1 MDKSEHI
8 QRTANGSTLNR
19 QLEELAWRTSCL
31 AQKIRDLTIST
42 FANGTTSNTLRNL
55 FELFKQELASNLTAW
70 QFSDLFAQTLS
81 HGLFTAY
88 FNYPDPPR
96 FECQHA
102 TSTIAHINPFLQ
114 RLFAIIAGP
123 ELDDEPFARYV
134 DELVR
139 LLTEIDTRAA
149 LAGSG
154 QHACQEDF
162 LSCFY
167 EKFLEHY
174 DSRLRESRGVYYT
187 PEPVVSYIVRS
198 VNLVLRSHFNCQDG
212 LSDTR
217 IILLDPACG
226 TGIFLQEVIKQIRA
240 EFRKSGHADRWSDYV
255 HAHLLPHLFGFELL
269 MAPYI
274 MVHLKLGIQLAAL
287 DLPEPERRTWA
298 YKFEKDERLNI
309 YLANTLEKVEETLK
323 HTTEQGIGEGQGTR
337 YERLL
342 STASYHGR
350 GAPCGYPASFPCN
363 PVMVILGNP
372 PYAGHSANKG
382 QWINTLLDTYKADCP
397 ELKKPGQAKWL
408 SDDYVK
414 FIRLAQWHIEQ
425 TGYGILAFVTNHSYL
440 DNPTF
445 RGMRRSLLQSFDDIY
460 ILDLHGNR
468 KKKEQAPGGTTD
480 ENIFDIQQGVAISIF
495 IKWRNVPA
503 PLATLHHA
511 DLWGLREVYQL
522 DRQGHPVLT
531 GGKYSWLAQHDL
543 ASTHWTKLNPQPPF
557 YLFAPHDSR
566 YLAEYQAGWH
576 LPDIFQPNGDPAP
589 GIVTCHDQFAISWT
603 KAEACSKV
611 ELFLSTQTEDEAQR
625 LFRLCSQ
632 DQWQYAG
639 AKSELS
645 NGTWRQEV
653 TEILYRPFDR
663 RWTVFNRHV
672 AVHRRKR
679 VMHHMLAG
687 ENIGLTIGRAG
698 QVIDQHEWD
707 IVFCTRFITEFNL
720 YRRGGNNL
728 FPLYLYTSASP
739 GDRRANLSARFISE
753 FAARLGM
760 TWVADGHSDLQ
771 QTFGPQDVF
780 AYMYAVFYSP
790 AYRKRYAPFLKIDFP
805 RLPLT
810 SNSALFCALC
820 ALGARLIGL
829 HLMERYPSQITS
841 FPVPGNNIVESVRYT
856 EQDKHK
862 AMGRVWI
869 NTRQYFDDVPL
880 EAWNFSIGGYQ
891 ICKKWLKDRK
901 GRKLSED
908 ELMDY
913 QQIVAILAETTSL
926 MREIDCVI
934 EKFGGWPV

>member
-1 MDKSEHI
+1 MDKNQHI
-8 QRTANGSTLNR
+8 QRTASGTTLNR
-19 QLEELAWRTSCL
+19 QLEELACRMSCL
-31 AQKIRDLTIST
+31 AHKIRDLTITT
-42 FANGTTSNTLRNL
+42 FENGTTFATMRDLY
-55 FELFKQELASNLTAW
+55 ELFKQELTSDLTVP

-81 HGLFTAY
+81 YGLFAAH
-88 FNYPDPPR
+88 FNYLDPPHFQR
-96 FECQHA
+96 QHVTSA
-102 TSTIAHINPFLQ
+102 TAQADPFLQ
-114 RLFAIIAGP
+114 QLFALIARP
-123 ELDDEPFARYV
+123 EMDDELFTCYV
-134 DELVR
+134 DELVH
-139 LLTEIDTRAA
+139 LLTEIDTQEA

-154 QHACQEDF
+154 QHAYQEDL

-174 DSRLRESRGVYYT
+174 DPGLRELRGVYYT
-187 PEPVVSYIVRS
+187 PEPAVSYIVRS
-198 VNLVLRSHFNCQDG
+198 VELVLRSHFNCQDG
-212 LSDTR
+212 LADMR

-226 TGIFLQEVIKQIRA
+226 TGIFLQEVIKHIRA
-240 EFRKSGHADRWSDYV
+240 EFRKTGPAHRWSDYV
-255 HAHLLPHLFGFELL
+255 HAHLLPQLFGFELL
-269 MAPYI
+269 MAPYVI
-274 MVHLKLGIQLAAL
+274 AHLKLGMQLAAL
-287 DLPEPERRTWA
+287 DLPQPERRTWA

-309 YLANTLEKVEETLK
+309 YLANTLEK
-323 HTTEQGIGEGQGTR
+323 

-342 STASYHGR
+342 SPASYHGR
-350 GAPCGYPASFPCN
+350 GTLHPCN

-382 QWINTLLDTYKADCP
+382 QWINTLLDTYKVDCP

-425 TGYGILAFVTNHSYL
+425 VGYGILAFITNHSYL

-445 RGMRRSLLQSFDDIY
+445 PGMRLSLLQSFDDIY

-468 KKKEQAPGGTTD
+468 KKREQTPGGSTD
-480 ENIFDIQQGVAISIF
+480 ENIFNIQQGVAISIF
-495 IKWRNVPA
+495 IKWRSAPT

-522 DRQGHPVLT
+522 DTQGHPVLT
-531 GGKYSWLAQHDL
+531 GGKYFWLARHDL
-543 ASTHWTKLNPQPPF
+543 ASTHWTTLNPEPPF
-557 YLFAPHDSR
+557 YLFAPQDSS

-576 LPDIFQPNGDPAP
+576 LPDIFRPNGDPAP

-603 KAEACSKV
+603 KAEACNKV
-611 ELFLSTQTEDEAQR
+611 ERFLSTKTEDEARR

-639 AKSELS
+639 AKSELAK
-645 NGTWRQEV
+645 GAWRQEV
-653 TEILYRPFDR
+653 TEFLYRPFDR

-672 AVHRRKR
+672 AVHRRER
-679 VMHHMLAG
+679 VMRHMLAG

-698 QVIDQHEWD
+698 QVIDQHHWD

-728 FPLYLYTSASP
+728 FPLYLYTNTSS
-739 GDRRANLSARFISE
+739 GDRRANLAAGFISE
-753 FAARLGM
+753 FAAQLGM
-760 TWVADGHSDLQ
+760 TWVADGHGDLQ
-771 QTFGPQDVF
+771 QTFGPQDIF
-780 AYMYAVFYSP
+780 TYMYAVLYSP

-829 HLMERYPSQITS
+829 HLMECYPAPITS
-841 FPVPGNNIVESVRYT
+841 FPVPGNNIVESVRY
-856 EQDKHK
+856 K
-862 AMGRVWI
+862 AQSELTAIGRVWI
-869 NTRQYFDDVPL
+869 NARQYFDDVPL

-901 GRKLSED
+901 DRKLSGD

-913 QQIVAILAETTSL
+913 QQIVAVLAETTSL
-926 MREIDCVI
+926 MREIDSVI
-934 EKFGGWPV
+934 EKFGGWPI

>member
-8 QRTANGSTLNR
+8 QRTASGTRLNR
-19 QLEELAWRTSCL
+19 QLEELACRISYL
-31 AQKIRDLTIST
+31 AHKIRDLIITTFEKDST
-42 FANGTTSNTLRNL
+42 SASIRDL
-55 FELFKQELASNLTAW
+55 FELFKQELASDLTVP
-70 QFSDLFAQTLS
+70 QFADLFAQTLS
-81 HGLFTAY
+81 YGLFAAY
-88 FNYPDPPR
+88 FSYPDPPR
-96 FECQHA
+96 FQRQHSTSA
-102 TSTIAHINPFLQ
+102 TAHTNPFLQ
-114 RLFAIIAGP
+114 QLFAIIAGP

-134 DELVR
+134 DELMH
-139 LLTEIDTRAA
+139 LLAEIDTHAA
-149 LAGSG
+149 LAGSD
-154 QHACQEDF
+154 QCAYQEDL

-174 DSRLRESRGVYYT
+174 DPQLRELRGVYYT

-198 VNLVLRSHFNCQDG
+198 VDLVLRSHLNCQDG
-212 LSDTR
+212 LADTR
-217 IILLDPACG
+217 VILLDPACG
-226 TGIFLQEVIKQIRA
+226 TGNFLQEMIKHIRA
-240 EFRKSGHADRWSDYV
+240 EFRKTGHAHRWSDYV

-269 MAPYI
+269 MAPYVI
-274 MVHLKLGIQLAAL
+274 AHLKLGMQLAAL
-287 DLPEPERRTWA
+287 DLPGPERRTWA

-309 YLANTLEKVEETLK
+309 YLANTLEV
-323 HTTEQGIGEGQGTR
+323 GFR
-337 YERLL
+337 D
-342 STASYHGR
+342 A
-350 GAPCGYPASFPCN
+350 APSACN

-382 QWINTLLDTYKADCP
+382 RWINTLLDAYKADCP

-414 FIRLAQWHIEQ
+414 FIRLAQWQIEQ
-425 TGYGILAFVTNHSYL
+425 AGYGILAFITNHSYL

-445 RGMRRSLLQSFDDIY
+445 RGMRLSLLQSFDDMY
-460 ILDLHGNR
+460 ILDLHGNS
-468 KKKEQAPGGTTD
+468 KKKEQAPGGSTD

-495 IKWRNVPA
+495 VKWRNASGVHTPSFA
-503 PLATLHHA
+503 IVHHA

-522 DRQGHPVLT
+522 DTQGYPVLT

-543 ASTHWTKLNPQPPF
+543 ASTHWTTLNPQPPF
-557 YLFAPHDSR
+557 YLFVPQDSR

-576 LPDIFQPNGDPAP
+576 LPDIFRPNGAPAP

-611 ELFLSTQTEDEAQR
+611 ERFLSTKTEDEARR

-639 AKSELS
+639 AKSELA
-645 NGTWRQEV
+645 NGAWCQEV

-672 AVHRRKR
+672 AVHRREL
-679 VMHHMLAG
+679 VMRHMLAG

-728 FPLYLYTSASP
+728 FPLYLYTGASP
-739 GDRRANLSARFISE
+739 GDRRANLAAGFISE
-753 FAARLGM
+753 FATRLGM
-760 TWVADGHSDLQ
+760 TWVADGYGDLR

-780 AYMYAVFYSP
+780 TYMYAVLYSP
-790 AYRKRYAPFLKIDFP
+790 DYRKRYAPFLKIDFP

-810 SNSALFCALC
+810 SNSALFRALC
-820 ALGARLIGL
+820 TLGTRLIGL

-841 FPVPGNNIVESVRYT
+841 FPIPGNNIVESVHYT
-856 EQDKHK
+856 EQSEHK

-901 GRKLSED
+901 RRRLSD
-908 ELMDY
+908 DDLAHY
-913 QQIVAILAETTSL
+913 QQIVAILAGTASL
-926 MREIDCVI
+926 MREIDRVI
-934 EKFGGWPV
+934 EEYGGWPI

>member
-1 MDKSEHI
+1 MEKSEHV
-8 QRTANGSTLNR
+8 QRTASGITLNR
-19 QLEELAWRTSCL
+19 QLEELACRMSCL
-31 AQKIRDLTIST
+31 AQKIRDHTVTT
-42 FANGTTSNTLRNL
+42 FENGTTFATMRDLY
-55 FELFKQELASNLTAW
+55 ELFKQELTSDLTVP
-70 QFSDLFAQTLS
+70 QFADLFAQTLS
-81 HGLFTAY
+81 YGLFAAY

-96 FECQHA
+96 FQRQHVTSA
-102 TSTIAHINPFLQ
+102 TAHADPFLQ
-114 RLFAIIAGP
+114 QLFAIITRP
-123 ELDDEPFARYV
+123 EMDDEPFTRYV
-134 DELVR
+134 DELVG
-139 LLTEIDTRAA
+139 LLKEIDTQEA

-154 QHACQEDF
+154 QHAYQEDL

-174 DSRLRESRGVYYT
+174 DPGLRELRGVYYT

-198 VNLVLRSHFNCQDG
+198 VDRVLRSHFDCQDG
-212 LSDTR
+212 LADTR

-226 TGIFLQEVIKQIRA
+226 TGIFLQEVIKHIRA
-240 EFRKSGHADRWSDYV
+240 EYRKTGQAHRWSDYV
-255 HAHLLPHLFGFELL
+255 HKHLLPHLFGFELL
-269 MAPYI
+269 MAPYVI
-274 MVHLKLGIQLAAL
+274 AHLKLGMQLAAL

-298 YKFEKDERLNI
+298 YKFEKDDRLNI
-309 YLANTLEKVEETLK
+309 YLANALEKVE
-323 HTTEQGIGEGQGTR
+323 
-337 YERLL
+337 
-342 STASYHGR
+342 TASYHGR
-350 GAPCGYPASFPCN
+350 GAPCGYPASSLCN

-382 QWINTLLDTYKADCP
+382 QWINRLLDTYKVDCP

-425 TGYGILAFVTNHSYL
+425 AGYGILAFITNHSYL

-460 ILDLHGNR
+460 ILDLHGNS
-468 KKKEQAPGGTTD
+468 KKREQAPGGSTD
-480 ENIFDIQQGVAISIF
+480 ENIFNIQQGVAISIF

-503 PLATLHHA
+503 PLARLHHA
-511 DLWGLREVYQL
+511 DLWGLREVYEL
-522 DRQGHPVLT
+522 DTQGHPVLT

-543 ASTHWTKLNPQPPF
+543 ANTHWMTLNPQPPF
-557 YLFAPHDSR
+557 YLFAPQDSR
-566 YLAEYQAGWH
+566 YLAEYQLGWH
-576 LPDIFQPNGDPAP
+576 LPDIFRPNGDPAP

-611 ELFLSTQTEDEAQR
+611 ERFLSTQTEDEARR

-639 AKSELS
+639 AKSELA
-645 NGTWRQEV
+645 NGAWRQEV
-653 TEILYRPFDR
+653 TEILYRPFDW

-672 AVHRRKR
+672 AVHRRER
-679 VMHHMLAG
+679 VMRHMLAG

-728 FPLYLYTSASP
+728 FPLYLYTGASS
-739 GDRRANLSARFISE
+739 GDCRANLAAGFITE
-753 FAARLGM
+753 FTARLGM
-760 TWVADGHSDLQ
+760 TWVADGHGDLQ
-771 QTFGPQDVF
+771 QTFGPQDIF
-780 AYMYAVFYSP
+780 AYMYAVLYSP

-810 SNSALFCALC
+810 SNSALFRALC
-820 ALGARLIGL
+820 TLGARLIGL

-841 FPVPGNNIVESVRYT
+841 FPIPGNNIVESVRYT
-856 EQDKHK
+856 AQSKQT
-862 AMGRVWI
+862 AVGRVWI

-891 ICKKWLKDRK
+891 VCKKWLKDRK
-901 GRKLSED
+901 GRKLSDD
-908 ELMDY
+908 ELLHY

-926 MREIDCVI
+926 MREIDSVI
-934 EKFGGWPV
+934 EKFGGWPI